1 MQKIIKNRGHIKDN
15 SRMILSEKIIGD
27 DGING
32 KYRKKDIYKNK
43 NFGFEMVN
51 YIEKNYNSYCA
62 PLSTIRHKCKTV
74 SRVKI

>member
-1 MQKIIKNRGHIKDN
+1 MQRVIKNRVRVKDN
-15 SRMILSEKIIGD
+15 SRIILSEKIIGD

-43 NFGFEMVN
+43 NYGFEMVN

-62 PLSTIRHKCKTV
+62 PLSTIRNKYITV